1 MTFYQRKQK
10 NKKNVN
16 VPYFSFSESRK
27 VGVFTPV
34 EAIVWEGA
42 CMFWM
47 LAVIFHDFSLLCS
60 WSPGVFITPDMKLKC
75 FDNKRENKL
84 CCPGHFRHHT
94 AAWVWPAGAL
104 APSAAAN
111 LNEIHSPVAL
121 LSLSPPSL
129 SPRARPRTH
138 APREGFGGSRAPQ
151 PTQLIMHRAEVKS
164 RALCAAQSWSW
175 PPLGRRLVTGAAAQ
189 VPSDEDV
196 GPNQELLDRSS

>member
-1 MTFYQRKQK
+1 
-10 NKKNVN
+10 
-16 VPYFSFSESRK
+16 
-27 VGVFTPV
+27 
-34 EAIVWEGA
+34 
-42 CMFWM
+42 M

-138 APREGFGGSRAPQ
+138 APRDGLGGSRAPQ